1 MGARGGGLKTLT
13 DLVQEGCNRRN
24 GHNGPQPG
32 DSRITEA
39 ILTSVETPR
48 LNPPGGSMVAA
59 AMILTFKMKENAHF
73 GPPDFKF
80 SPAAHVTAT

>member
-1 MGARGGGLKTLT
+1 MGARGPGLKTLT

-48 LNPPGGSMVAA
+48 LNPPGGSMVAEA
-59 AMILTFKMKENAHF
+59 ILTFKDEGILILGLQTSNFRLRRM
-73 GPPDFKF
+73 
-80 SPAAHVTAT
+80 